1 MRRLAGCVLAAV
13 LALAPTATAQE
24 SSVLGR
30 LLPPLLLG
38 PGVVQRDFTTTGV
51 AGEVMGHLVQVEL
64 LNPAVSTDLLTPG
77 AVAARVPLAAM
88 ADARD
93 AVAGINGDFFDI
105 EGTGAAFGPA
115 VAGSLPLQSAVP
127 AGRRLAPPLPP
138 GTTADAV
145 FGVGA
150 AWQARVDRL
159 ALDAQAIGPRGT
171 VRVDGLNQHAL
182 PVDGVGLFTPV
193 WGTASRAGAACD
205 APGSCS
211 PRVREVSVRGGVVSA
226 VRDRPGAGLIAP
238 DELVLLGR
246 DAGAD
251 ALADLRPGD
260 RVDVPHRLLPG
271 DFRFAV
277 GGTPVLRDGQPYPD
291 LDDRERAPRS
301 AAGTS
306 ADGFR
311 MYLVTVDG
319 RQADSVG
326 ATLAEFATLLDD
338 LGVDDAVNLDGGGSS
353 TLVYRKPGAG
363 SVTVVNDPSDPA
375 ARAVPNGIGVF
386 TGP

>member
-24 SSVLGR
+24 SSVPGR

-38 PGVVQRDFTTTGV
+38 PGVVQRDFTATGV
-51 AGEVMGHLVQVEL
+51 AGEVMGHLIEVEL

-77 AVAARVPLAAM
+77 AVAARAPLAAM

-105 EGTGAAFGPA
+105 EGTGAAYGPA

-127 AGRRLAPPLPP
+127 TSRRLAPPLPT

-145 FGVGA
+145 FAVGSTR
-150 AWQARVDRL
+150 QARVDRL
-159 ALDAQAIGPRGT
+159 TLDAQVVGPRNT
-171 VRVDGLNQHAL
+171 ARVDGLNQHAL
-182 PVDGVGLFTPV
+182 PVDGIGLFTPV
-193 WGTASRAGAACD
+193 WGTASRAGAPCD

-211 PRVREVSVRGGVVSA
+211 PRVREVSIRGGVVSA
-226 VRDRPGAGLIAP
+226 VRDRPGAGPIAP

-251 ALADLRPGD
+251 ALADLLPGD
-260 RVDVPHRLLPG
+260 RVDVPYRLLPE
-271 DFRFAV
+271 DFQFAV
-277 GGTPVLRDGQPYPD
+277 GGTPVLRDGQPYSD
-291 LDDRERAPRS
+291 LDNRERAPRS
-301 AAGTS
+301 AAGAS

>member
-38 PGVVQRDFTTTGV
+38 PGVVQRDFTATGV
-51 AGEVMGHLVQVEL
+51 GGEVMGHLIEVEL

-77 AVAARVPLAAM
+77 AVAARAPLAAM

-93 AVAGINGDFFDI
+93 AVAG
-105 EGTGAAFGPA
+105 
-115 VAGSLPLQSAVP
+115 SLPLQSAVP
-127 AGRRLAPPLPP
+127 TSRRLAPPLPT

-145 FGVGA
+145 FAVGSTR
-150 AWQARVDRL
+150 QARVDRL
-159 ALDAQAIGPRGT
+159 TLDAQVVGPRNT
-171 VRVDGLNQHAL
+171 ARVDGLNQHAL
-182 PVDGVGLFTPV
+182 PVDGIGLFTPA
-193 WGTASRAGAACD
+193 WGTASRAGAPCD

-226 VRDRPGAGLIAP
+226 VRGRPGAGPIAP

-251 ALADLRPGD
+251 ALADLLPGD
-260 RVDVPHRLLPG
+260 RVDVPYRLLPE
-271 DFRFAV
+271 DFQFAV
-277 GGTPVLRDGQPYPD
+277 GGTPVLRDGQPYSD
-291 LDDRERAPRS
+291 LDNRERAPRS
-301 AAGTS
+301 AAGAS